1 MLRTLSGVSSSIS
14 EIGRLNDQCSF
25 DFSISPRSRRYCK
38 RFVAKSGAPRLLVNV
53 LGKFG
58 RKVVRCKRHSGN
70 PEYVSTKRIESDLLA
85 KLVGLHLS
93 LVALERMITAFYI
106 LRSEGAC

>member
-1 MLRTLSGVSSSIS
+1 MTSAHSTFRYLRVHAGT
-14 EIGRLNDQCSF
+14 
-25 DFSISPRSRRYCK
+25 
-38 RFVAKSGAPRLLVNV
+38 AKDWWQRATIPRLLVNV

-58 RKVVRCKRHSGN
+58 RKVVRCKRGIQVILN
-70 PEYVSTKRIESDLLA
+70 MFRTKRIESDLLA

>member
-1 MLRTLSGVSSSIS
+1 MTSAHSTFRYLRVHAGTAKDC
-14 EIGRLNDQCSF
+14 GR
-25 DFSISPRSRRYCK
+25 
-38 RFVAKSGAPRLLVNV
+38 AAPASLLVNV

-58 RKVVRCKRHSGN
+58 RKVVRCKRGIQVILN
-70 PEYVSTKRIESDLLA
+70 MFSTKRIESDLLA